1 MSGWV
6 IIGAWIC
13 GAIAVLSIAEEA
25 GLRDED
31 FMLTE
36 FAAVMWPI
44 SLPLLGVT
52 LCVFWVINKIKGVE
66 C

>member
-13 GAIAVLSIAEEA
+13 GTIAVLYIARKA
-25 GLRDED
+25 GLCGED

-44 SLPLLGVT
+44 SLPLLGIT
-52 LCVFWVINKIKGVE
+52 ICVFWATNKIKGE
-66 C
+66 